1 MLQKKI
7 ILLPLLLLSS
17 CGYEAI
23 YSKKN
28 SVNYDFTVSD
38 LSFVGDRT
46 VNLKIKEKLNNHT
59 LGKKDKDFI
68 LKISS
73 TSEKIILAKNTAG
86 DATSFKN
93 VISINVDVL
102 INDKFKSNFIILESF
117 NYNNI
122 TNKFNLKKYE
132 EEIKINLSEATSA
145 KLFLIFF
152 SCCFKSNL
160 LEILL

>member
-7 ILLPLLLLSS
+7 IFLLLLLLSS

-38 LSFVGDRT
+38 LSFVGDRV
-46 VNLKIKEKLNNHT
+46 VNLKIKEKLKNYAQD
-59 LGKKDKDFI
+59 KKEKDFI

-73 TSEKIILAKNTAG
+73 TSEKVILSKNTAS

-93 VISINVDVL
+93 SISISVEVL
-102 INDKFKSNFIILESF
+102 MNDKFKSNFIILESF

-122 TNKFNLKKYE
+122 SNKFDLKQLEKDIKNNLAEVASDK
-132 EEIKINLSEATSA
+132 
-145 KLFLIFF
+145 LIF
-152 SCCFKSNL
+152 KLSN
-160 LEILL
+160 IQ

>member
-1 MLQKKI
+1 MFQKQI
-7 ILLPLLLLSS
+7 ILLLLLLLSS

-46 VNLKIKEKLNNHT
+46 VNLKIKEKLNNYAQD
-59 LGKKDKDFI
+59 KKEKDFI

-73 TSEKIILAKNTAG
+73 TSEKITLAKNTAG

-93 VISINVDVL
+93 SISINVEVL
-102 INDKFKSNFIILESF
+102 MNNKFKSNFVILESF

-122 TNKFNLKKYE
+122 SNKFDLKQLEKDIKNNLAETASDK
-132 EEIKINLSEATSA
+132 
-145 KLFLIFF
+145 LIF
-152 SCCFKSNL
+152 KLSN
-160 LEILL
+160 IQ

>member
-1 MLQKKI
+1 MFQKQI
-7 ILLPLLLLSS
+7 ILLLLLLLSS

-28 SVNYDFTVSD
+28 SANYDFTVSD

-46 VNLKIKEKLNNHT
+46 VNLKIKEKLKNYAQD
-59 LGKKDKDFI
+59 KKEKDFI

-73 TSEKIILAKNTAG
+73 ASEKVIFSKNTAG

-93 VISINVDVL
+93 SISINVEVL
-102 INDKFKSNFIILESF
+102 MNNKFNSNFVILESF

-122 TNKFNLKKYE
+122 SNKFDLKQLEKDIKNNLA
-132 EEIKINLSEATSA
+132 EAA
-145 KLFLIFF
+145 ADKLIF
-152 SCCFKSNL
+152 KLSN
-160 LEILL
+160 IQ